1 MPTLRDALVALRR
14 LDVGPE
20 EVEISED
27 YYNFIIQKAREIVA
41 EEVGDEELTDN
52 NLW

>member
-1 MPTLRDALVALRR
+1 MTTLRDALVALRR

-20 EVEISED
+20 EIEISENI
-27 YYNFIIQKAREIVA
+27 YHFIIQKAQEIVA
-41 EEVGDEELTDN
+41 EEADDEELTDN

>member
-14 LDVGPE
+14 LDVGLEEIELPE
-20 EVEISED
+20 NI
-27 YYNFIIQKAREIVA
+27 YHLIIQQARKIVA
-41 EEVGDEELTDN
+41 EEADDEELTDT